1 MVAADDHGSMGA
13 TALDQPVVVR
23 QERRVDVRR
32 RDADV
37 LTVRA
42 LQHGLAPRAPT
53 PQVVRELADRVHGD
67 RRPLE
72 RARQRIE
79 RGLEHRPTPVGE
91 RARAILEAA
100 LDLVA
105 SEAELPLE
113 PRPPREDV
121 APASDERCS
130 SGLIGGP

>member
-1 MVAADDHGSMGA
+1 VTGRAAAASDVA
-13 TALDQPVVVR
+13 R

-32 RDADV
+32 RDCDV

-53 PQVVRELADRVHGD
+53 PQVIRELADRVHGD

-72 RARQRIE
+72 HALQRIE
-79 RGLEHRPTPVGE
+79 RGLEDRPTPVGE

-113 PRPPREDV
+113 PRACGRSQAGQP
-121 APASDERCS
+121 
-130 SGLIGGP
+130 